1 MDFTDADITEIT
13 RNLNPFT
20 TQCAVVFLGEMPY
33 TEGVG
38 SVEDIELFDNQ
49 QNLVKA
55 LHKQGVPVIGV
66 YAGGRPRT
74 LANIEPL
81 LDAFVMAYLPGDYG
95 ARAIADVLIGEFNPS
110 GRLPFTW
117 PRHASAH
124 LTYDHKHTENVHSDF
139 SLNAFNPLYTFG
151 SGLSYST
158 VETTGLE
165 LTSDSTAALG
175 DNVTV
180 SVTLRNIGNRSTTET
195 VILYSQDRVAS
206 ITPSVDELRAFKQVV
221 VPAGA
226 TMMVEL
232 SVSTND
238 LGFIGMDNSYT
249 VEPGRFGL
257 RVKDQVVEF
266 ELAQ

>member
-1 MDFTDADITEIT
+1 M
-13 RNLNPFT
+13 
-20 TQCAVVFLGEMPY
+20 
-33 TEGVG
+33 
-38 SVEDIELFDNQ
+38 
-49 QNLVKA
+49 
-55 LHKQGVPVIGV
+55 IGV

-124 LTYDHKHTENVHSDF
+124 LTHDRKHTENVHSDF

-158 VETTGLE
+158 VVTDTIA
-165 LTSDSTAALG
+165 LTNDGPVNMG
-175 DNVTV
+175 DEVNVK
-180 SVTLRNIGNRSTTET
+180 VTLTNTGDRSTTET

-206 ITPSVDELRAFKQVV
+206 ITPSVDELKAFKQVV

-226 TMMVEL
+226 TLDVDI
-232 SVSTND
+232 SVSTTE
-238 LGFIGMDNSYT
+238 LGFIGLNNAYV
-249 VEPGRFGL
+249 VEPGAFGL

-266 ELAQ
+266 NLER